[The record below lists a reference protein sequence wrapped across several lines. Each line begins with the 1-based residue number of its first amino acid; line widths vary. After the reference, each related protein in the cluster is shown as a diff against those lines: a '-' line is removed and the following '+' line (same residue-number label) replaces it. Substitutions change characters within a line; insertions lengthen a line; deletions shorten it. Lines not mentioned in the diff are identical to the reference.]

1 MDISDI
7 KKYVD
12 MEFDKYKITQAVTA
26 VKNELKNKEGGRDIV
41 MSDYFKT
48 LREPLVAQQKK
59 KTNEKR
65 DKLIERLEEN
75 QTALTKGLQNLAES
89 NRDLVTL
96 QHELSQIDY
105 PQTRRKVKRREGINN
120 YYK

>member
-1 MDISDI
+1 MNISDI

-48 LREPLVAQQKK
+48 LREPLIAQQKK
-59 KTNEKR
+59 KQMRNE
-65 DKLIERLEEN
+65 
-75 QTALTKGLQNLAES
+75 
-89 NRDLVTL
+89 
-96 QHELSQIDY
+96 
-105 PQTRRKVKRREGINN
+105 IN
-120 YYK
+120 